1 MEAAGEDQ
9 IDEFGLD
16 RGHFSVARLTD
27 PDDAPGYWLPRP
39 VEERL
44 QALEVLRRIF
54 YGYAGAGA
62 GLQRVLEVAKL
73 EQR

>member
-1 MEAAGEDQ
+1 MASEHG
-9 IDEFGLD
+9 IDEFRLD
-16 RGHFSVARLTD
+16 RTQFSVVRLTD
-27 PDDAPGYWLPRP
+27 PDDAVGYWLSLP

-44 QALEVLRRIF
+44 RALEFLRRTF
-54 YGYAGAGA
+54 YGYTSASE